1 MVNSNIIK
9 LLGPINVNKVWFF
22 QLAVLAG
29 GGDVACYDFVGR
41 SAVTAAIGWPYWRG
55 GSG

>member
-9 LLGPINVNKVWFF
+9 LLGPINVNKVWLF